1 LEETQHSQSSSIP
14 LIFPMHSY
22 LVMCYVICV
31 IFQRYIFKNVAEFLG
46 HAGNVAEFLGHAG
59 SVSFVGE
66 FHRYIRE
73 CPLYQLLRI
82 I

>member
-22 LVMCYVICV
+22 LVMCYVICA
-31 IFQRYIFKNVAEFLG
+31 IFQRYIFK
-46 HAGNVAEFLGHAG
+46 NVAEFLGHAG